1 MAGQDQQSQ
10 TDCRSRSMIQIDGSQ
25 LVNSDKQLQ
34 DGLSTN
40 EEVNENQGN
49 DESVK
54 LELTEADLITPSAMN
69 M

>member
-1 MAGQDQQSQ
+1 
-10 TDCRSRSMIQIDGSQ
+10 MIQIDGSQ